1 MSRGL
6 TIIKTNGNLGR
17 TASNTDMV
25 SAMVTN
31 GVATSELAL
40 ETVYELRSLEDAAA
54 LGLDAAYDDT
64 NSVLVSH
71 HIERAFLRNPSIIL
85 HIMLVAQTVTLTEM
99 VDKENEFLAKLL
111 REKNGEIVQWAV
123 ARNPAVGYEP
133 TLVTGLDEDVVNAVS
148 KAQELIEFEET
159 KFRFSDGFIE
169 GRSFNGTATNALD
182 VRTLASDGV
191 SVVIAADK
199 NISNAKAIYNGYA
212 AVGDVLGVCSLV
224 AVSQNIGE
232 LSDDYNLTDANND
245 AFIVAGL
252 SSNKPMT
259 DYSDTAIETLNDK
272 GYIFAESTP
281 GRAGYWL
288 NDSHNCV
295 ETTSDFAYKEGSR
308 TIKKAI
314 KLARTALLPRIKRR
328 IPVDTTT
335 GFIAKTEAK
344 DLEAIIETSIA
355 VMQSDGDISGGIDSY
370 VNPEQNVL
378 STSKFECELTFIPV
392 AIGRAITLKIGFN
405 NPFKK

>member
-6 TIIKTNGNLGR
+6 SIKKTNGNLGR
-17 TASNTDMV
+17 TASNSDMV
-25 SAMVTN
+25 SAMVMN

-40 ETVYELRSLEDAAA
+40 GTVYELRSMEDAEA
-54 LGLDAAYDDT
+54 LGLDADYDDT

-71 HIERAFLRNPSIIL
+71 HIERAFLRNPSVIL
-85 HIMLVAQTVTLTEM
+85 HIMLVAQTVTLTQM
-99 VDKENEFLAKLL
+99 VDKENEYLAKLL

-123 ARNPAVGYEP
+123 ARNPSVGYTP
-133 TLVTGLDEDVVNAVS
+133 TLVTGLDEDVVNAIP
-148 KAQELIEFEET
+148 KAQALIEFEET
-159 KFRFSDGFIE
+159 QFRFADGFIE
-169 GRSFNGTATNALD
+169 GKSFNGTATAALD
-182 VRTLASDGV
+182 LRTLEADGV

-199 NISNAKAIYNGYA
+199 TISALKTIYNGYA
-212 AVGDVLGVCSLV
+212 AVGDVLGLASLV
-224 AVSQNIGE
+224 SVSQNIGE
-232 LSDDYNLTDANND
+232 LADEFNLTDADNE

-252 SSNKPMT
+252 SSNKAMSE
-259 DYSDTAIETLNDK
+259 YSDTAIETLNDK
-272 GYIFAESTP
+272 GYIFAEATP

-295 ETTSDFAYKEGSR
+295 VNTSDFAYKEGSR

-314 KLARTALLPRIKRR
+314 KLARVALLPRIKRR

-344 DLEAIIETSIA
+344 DLETLIKTSIA
-355 VMQSDGDISGGIDSY
+355 GMQSDGDISGGIDAY

-378 STSKFECELTFIPV
+378 ETSEFECELTFVPV